1 MFGFGKKIGMTTL
14 FLDEVATSV
23 TALEFGEQII
33 LQSKTKESDGYDAVQ
48 VSFGKRRKTR
58 QSTNGHTQKY
68 AKEEFNPLFVGE
80 FKIQEEDLKEKYNV
94 EDFQTGDFIDLTGK
108 SKGKGFTGVI
118 KRYNFGGQPASH
130 GHEHKKARGSI
141 GAMYP
146 QRVLPG
152 TKMSGREGSK
162 TITLKKVKIVAIDT
176 ENKLIFVKGSVPG
189 TNGGFVKIKKV
200 NK

>member
-80 FKIQEEDLKEKYNV
+80 FKIQEED
-94 EDFQTGDFIDLTGK
+94 
-108 SKGKGFTGVI
+108 
-118 KRYNFGGQPASH
+118 
-130 GHEHKKARGSI
+130 
-141 GAMYP
+141 
-146 QRVLPG
+146 
-152 TKMSGREGSK
+152 
-162 TITLKKVKIVAIDT
+162 
-176 ENKLIFVKGSVPG
+176 
-189 TNGGFVKIKKV
+189 
-200 NK
+200 